1 MLYTEQCLPLKSN
14 TLQAQLQKIFFLRSS
29 LLGCF
34 PISQHIRQSLLV
46 WSHLSYDSLT
56 EYHEVVLVLFFLH
69 VHIFGLVFGWGVS
82 LLQKKNSGT
91 WYFILSVPEYFLAVD
106 HTFLWEPHFPF
117 AFFCMKHDMAKR
129 TRCSF
134 GPWGLLHVCN
144 LFVSALILVFYLA
157 FHSSLETLSG
167 HFTIKLLNVLLRSEW
182 PPAGVQKQISTI
194 FWDSHA
200 INALGG
206 KITDE
211 LHCYSWPVV
220 LPNKFSEKD
229 YFLFWRRGKKDMT
242 ILQQGALTEK
252 AGSFMKNNELE
263 ENYSEPFRPHML
275 PF

>member
-1 MLYTEQCLPLKSN
+1 MLPNKPTHSSIIVSMKPSVLWQSN
-14 TLQAQLQKIFFLRSS
+14 RVSWSS
-29 LLGCF
+29 VSV
-34 PISQHIRQSLLV
+34 I
-46 WSHLSYDSLT
+46 
-56 EYHEVVLVLFFLH
+56 FFLH